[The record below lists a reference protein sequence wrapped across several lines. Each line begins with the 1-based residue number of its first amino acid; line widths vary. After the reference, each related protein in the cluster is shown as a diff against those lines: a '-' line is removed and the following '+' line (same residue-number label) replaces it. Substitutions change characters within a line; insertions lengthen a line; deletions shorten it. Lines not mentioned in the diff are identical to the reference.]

1 MGNYTQY
8 KNVNTVF
15 GGTTGITVPSGQ
27 TAERS
32 GATVVGTLRYN
43 TDLGLIEQYNAL
55 GWQSVDAPPTITN
68 ITGVINENTTS
79 TITVTGSNF
88 KTGGVVYVTGAAV
101 SGLDRAMTTTFVNQ
115 SSVTFTTNST
125 AVNFVG
131 AATFGLKL
139 LNPSGLSGVL
149 DPAGTID
156 KDPLWTTALGTYTV
170 YDSMRSSTLSFV
182 GNDPDGAGTISYS
195 LAPGSGSLPAGASL
209 NATTGTI
216 GPFNAV
222 ATDTSS
228 AIKLRITSTNGTNI
242 QSADRDFT
250 ILVKAPVIATYNA
263 SGTFAVPTG
272 VTTVEVLVVA
282 GGGTGG
288 NQHGGGGGAGGLV
301 YRPGF
306 PVTPGASIPV
316 TVGVGGTGSPSA
328 PSQGAYPD
336 GYGRDSIF
344 STLTAKGGGAGIGH
358 IGNNSQPAT
367 ATGGSGGGGQS
378 DPANVNGAPG
388 NQPGQPGESG
398 SYGFGNPGGFGHSGP
413 AYGNWNGGGGGGAGA
428 AGAISNYNT
437 GGGAGGVG
445 RAYSISG
452 APVFYSGGGGGGSH
466 WFTATAGA
474 GGNGGGGSG
483 NTQGHPGPN
492 PGSGGGAQGYAGTA
506 NRGGGAGGS
515 ASASVNTCLPGG
527 SGVVIVKY

>member
-1 MGNYTQY
+1 MGNYSEY

-15 GGTTGITVPSGQ
+15 GGTTGITVPQGQ

-32 GATVVGTLRYN
+32 GSTLLGTLRYN
-43 TDLGLIEQYNAL
+43 TDLGLIEQFNAL
-55 GWQSVDAPPTITN
+55 GWQSVDAPPTISS
-68 ITGVINENTTS
+68 ITGVINQNTTS

-88 KTGGVVYVTGAAV
+88 KTGGVIYVTGAAV
-101 SGLDRAMTTTFVNQ
+101 SGLDRAMSTTFINA
-115 SSVTFTTNST
+115 SSLTFTTNATS
-125 AVNFVG
+125 VNFVAG
-131 AATFGLKL
+131 ATFGLKL

-156 KDPLWTTALGTYTV
+156 RDPVWSTPAGTYTV
-170 YDSMRSSTLSFV
+170 FDSMRSSFLTFTAA
-182 GNDPDGAGTISYS
+182 DPDGAGTITYS
-195 LAPGSGSLPAGASL
+195 LASGSLPAGATL
-209 NATTGTI
+209 NTTTGAI

-222 ATDTSS
+222 GSDTSYP
-228 AIKLRITSTNGTNI
+228 ITLRATSTNGTNVQTTDLAGI
-242 QSADRDFT
+242 T
-250 ILVKAPVIATYNA
+250 ILVKAPVIATFNS
-263 SGTFAVPTG
+263 SGNFSVPQG
-272 VTTVEVLVVA
+272 VTSVEVLVVA

-301 YRPGF
+301 YMPSF
-306 PVTPGASIPV
+306 PVTPNTSIPV
-316 TVGVGGTGSPSA
+316 TVGVGGTGSPSS
-328 PSQGAYPD
+328 PSIGAYPD

-344 STLTAKGGGAGIGH
+344 STLVAKGGGAGIGH
-358 IGNNSQPAT
+358 IGNNSQPSVAI
-367 ATGGSGGGGQS
+367 GGSGGGGQS

-388 NQPGQPGESG
+388 NQPSQPGNSG
-398 SYGFGNPGGFGHSGP
+398 TFGFGNPGGFGHSGP
-413 AYGNWNGGGGGGAGA
+413 SYPHWNGGGGGGAGA
-428 AGAISNYNT
+428 AGAISNYQT

-452 APVFYSGGGGGGSH
+452 APVFYAGGGGGGSH
-466 WFTATAGA
+466 WFTSVAGA